1 MRRRIYLIFFMLCA
15 FLYSVQAQ
23 KPVKVI
29 SFTETTDHI
38 SGAERKKDFNG
49 NYCALVKVQVLDNI
63 QRVEGNKI
71 GSIVNRGVEKWV
83 YMCRK
88 SRNMRIHFQ
97 NHLPVRVVFGN
108 YKVTELES
116 NRVYELVI
124 EIPDAQKTQPI
135 DYQPPVSNTKQQFV
149 LNYTPENATVLID
162 SKPYSGNGRID
173 VQLPTGEHTY
183 LIAALGCSTAE
194 GAFKLTEQAPRV
206 ITENL
211 ISDGTVVEQAQNT
224 EGQGKDSKGKKKSKE
239 NDSKGKKKKEPKEE
253 KVKEPKPK
261 LAKEV
266 KVEKVK
272 EPKLKKEKTTK
283 QQTAAVQGDKSL
295 SQQELEMGMSLVA
308 KSQKY
313 QNVSFK
319 FQYQGVTFKCKAQK
333 GIVTITEFDVSAK
346 EVTIPAVVSYNGNE
360 YPVKTI
366 STHINGNN
374 YAANSVVI
382 QDGIEVIKPFAFV
395 EFRNLESVV
404 IPQTITE
411 IGKNAFRNNKNL
423 VFHIPT
429 GINENDLRS
438 GRGVK
443 VPR

>member
-15 FLYSVQAQ
+15 FLCSVQAQ

-38 SGAERKKDFNG
+38 SGAERRKDLNG

-162 SKPYSGNGRID
+162 SKPYLGNGRID

-183 LIAALGCSTAE
+183 LIAALGYSTAE

-239 NDSKGKKKKEPKEE
+239 NDSKGKKK
-253 KVKEPKPK
+253 
-261 LAKEV
+261 
-266 KVEKVK
+266 K

-429 GINENDLRS
+429 DINEKDLRS
-438 GRGVK
+438 GRGIK

>member
-15 FLYSVQAQ
+15 FLCSVQAQ

-124 EIPDAQKTQPI
+124 EIPDAQKPQPI

-261 LAKEV
+261 VAKEV

-272 EPKLKKEKTTK
+272 EPKLKKKKTTK

-346 EVTIPAVVSYNGNE
+346 EVTIPAVVFYNSNE

>member
-15 FLYSVQAQ
+15 FLCSVQAQ

-124 EIPDAQKTQPI
+124 EIPDAQKTQSI

-183 LIAALGCSTAE
+183 LIAALGYSTAE

-261 LAKEV
+261 VAKEV

>member
-15 FLYSVQAQ
+15 FLCSVQAQ

-162 SKPYSGNGRID
+162 SKPYPGNGRID

-183 LIAALGCSTAE
+183 LIAALGYSTAE
-194 GAFKLTEQAPRV
+194 GTFKLTEQAPRV

-261 LAKEV
+261 VAKEV

-295 SQQELEMGMSLVA
+295 SQKELEMGMSLVA

-319 FQYQGVTFKCKAQK
+319 FQYQGVKFKCKAQK

>member
-15 FLYSVQAQ
+15 FLCSVQAQ

-162 SKPYSGNGRID
+162 SKPYPGNGRID

-183 LIAALGCSTAE
+183 LIAALGYSTAE

-261 LAKEV
+261 VAKEV

-272 EPKLKKEKTTK
+272 KPKLKKEKTTK

-423 VFHIPT
+423 VFHIPI
-429 GINENDLRS
+429 GINENDLRN

>member
-15 FLYSVQAQ
+15 FLCSVQAQ

-149 LNYTPENATVLID
+149 LNYSPENATVLID
-162 SKPYSGNGRID
+162 SKPYPGNGRID

-183 LIAALGCSTAE
+183 LIAALGYSTAE

-224 EGQGKDSKGKKKSKE
+224 EGQGKDSKDKKKSKE

-261 LAKEV
+261 VAKEV

-283 QQTAAVQGDKSL
+283 QQIAAVQGDKSL

-308 KSQKY
+308 KNQKY

-319 FQYQGVTFKCKAQK
+319 FQYQGVKFKCKAQK

>member
-15 FLYSVQAQ
+15 FLCSVQAQ

-38 SGAERKKDFNG
+38 SGAERRKDLNG

-162 SKPYSGNGRID
+162 SKPYPGNGRID

-183 LIAALGCSTAE
+183 LIAALGYSTAE

-261 LAKEV
+261 VAKEV

-272 EPKLKKEKTTK
+272 KPKLKKEKTTT
-283 QQTAAVQGDKSL
+283 QQTAAVHGDKSL

-423 VFHIPT
+423 VFHIPI

>member
-15 FLYSVQAQ
+15 FLCSVQAQ

-162 SKPYSGNGRID
+162 SKPYPGNGRID

-183 LIAALGCSTAE
+183 LIAALGYSTAE
-194 GAFKLTEQAPRV
+194 GTFKLTEQAPRV

-261 LAKEV
+261 VAKEV

-295 SQQELEMGMSLVA
+295 SQKELEMGMSLVA

-319 FQYQGVTFKCKAQK
+319 FQYQGVKFKCKAQK

-423 VFHIPT
+423 VFHIPI

>member
-15 FLYSVQAQ
+15 FLCSVQAQ

-38 SGAERKKDFNG
+38 SGAERRKDLNG

-135 DYQPPVSNTKQQFV
+135 DYQPSVSNTKQQFV

-162 SKPYSGNGRID
+162 SKPYLGNGRID

-183 LIAALGCSTAE
+183 LIAALGYSTAE

-239 NDSKGKKKKEPKEE
+239 NDSKCKKK
-253 KVKEPKPK
+253 
-261 LAKEV
+261 
-266 KVEKVK
+266 K

-429 GINENDLRS
+429 GINEKDLRS
-438 GRGVK
+438 GRGIK

>member
-15 FLYSVQAQ
+15 FLCSVQAQ

-149 LNYTPENATVLID
+149 LNYTPESATVLID
-162 SKPYSGNGRID
+162 SKPYPGNGRID

-183 LIAALGCSTAE
+183 LIAALGYSTAE

-224 EGQGKDSKGKKKSKE
+224 EGQGKNSKGKKKSKL
-239 NDSKGKKKKEPKEE
+239 NDSKGKKKKETK
-253 KVKEPKPK
+253 
-261 LAKEV
+261 
-266 KVEKVK
+266 
-272 EPKLKKEKTTK
+272 K

-346 EVTIPAVVSYNGNE
+346 EVTIPAVVSYKGNE

>member
-15 FLYSVQAQ
+15 FLCSVQAQ

-38 SGAERKKDFNG
+38 SGAERRKDLNG

-162 SKPYSGNGRID
+162 SKPYPGNGRIE

-183 LIAALGCSTAE
+183 LIAALGYSTAE

-261 LAKEV
+261 VAKEV

-272 EPKLKKEKTTK
+272 EPKLKKEKPTK

-295 SQQELEMGMSLVA
+295 SLQELEMGMSLVA

-411 IGKNAFRNNKNL
+411 IGRNAFRNNKNL

>member
-15 FLYSVQAQ
+15 FLCSVQAQ

-162 SKPYSGNGRID
+162 SKPYPGNGRID

-183 LIAALGCSTAE
+183 LIAALGYSTAE

-261 LAKEV
+261 VAKEV

-272 EPKLKKEKTTK
+272 KPKLKKEKTTK
-283 QQTAAVQGDKSL
+283 QQTAAVKGDKSL

-423 VFHIPT
+423 VFHIPI

>member
-15 FLYSVQAQ
+15 FLCSVQAQ

-149 LNYTPENATVLID
+149 LNYTPESATVLID
-162 SKPYSGNGRID
+162 SKPYPGNGRID

-183 LIAALGCSTAE
+183 LIAALGYSTAE

-224 EGQGKDSKGKKKSKE
+224 EGQGKNSKGKKKSKL

-261 LAKEV
+261 VAKEV

-346 EVTIPAVVSYNGNE
+346 EVTIPAVVSYKGNE

>member
-15 FLYSVQAQ
+15 FLCSVQAQ

-162 SKPYSGNGRID
+162 SKPYPGNGRID

-183 LIAALGCSTAE
+183 LIAALGYSTAE

-261 LAKEV
+261 VAKEV

-272 EPKLKKEKTTK
+272 KPKLKKEKTTK

-346 EVTIPAVVSYNGNE
+346 DVTIPAVVSYNGNE

-423 VFHIPT
+423 VFHIPI

>member
-15 FLYSVQAQ
+15 FLCSVQAQ

-162 SKPYSGNGRID
+162 SKPYPGNGRID

-183 LIAALGCSTAE
+183 LIAALGYSTAE

-261 LAKEV
+261 VAKEV

-319 FQYQGVTFKCKAQK
+319 FQYQGVKFKCKAQK

-423 VFHIPT
+423 VFHIPI

-438 GRGVK
+438 GRSVK

>member
-15 FLYSVQAQ
+15 FLCSVQAQ

-38 SGAERKKDFNG
+38 SGAERRKDLNG

-162 SKPYSGNGRID
+162 SKPYPGNGRIE

-183 LIAALGCSTAE
+183 LIAALGYSTAE

-261 LAKEV
+261 VAKEV

-295 SQQELEMGMSLVA
+295 SLQELEMGMSLVA

-411 IGKNAFRNNKNL
+411 IGRNAFRNNKNL

>member
-15 FLYSVQAQ
+15 FLCSVQAQ

-183 LIAALGCSTAE
+183 LIAALGYSTAE

-224 EGQGKDSKGKKKSKE
+224 EGQGKDSKGKKKSKK

-261 LAKEV
+261 VAKEV

>member
-15 FLYSVQAQ
+15 FLCSVQAQ

-38 SGAERKKDFNG
+38 SGAERRKDLNG

-162 SKPYSGNGRID
+162 SKPYPGNGRID

-183 LIAALGCSTAE
+183 LIAALGYSTAE

-261 LAKEV
+261 VAKEV

-272 EPKLKKEKTTK
+272 KPKLKKEKTTK

-423 VFHIPT
+423 VFHIPI

>member
-15 FLYSVQAQ
+15 FLCSVQAQ

-38 SGAERKKDFNG
+38 SGAERRKDLNG

-162 SKPYSGNGRID
+162 SKPYLGNGRID
-173 VQLPTGEHTY
+173 VQLPSGEHTY
-183 LIAALGCSTAE
+183 LIAALGYSTAE

-239 NDSKGKKKKEPKEE
+239 NDSKGKKK
-253 KVKEPKPK
+253 
-261 LAKEV
+261 
-266 KVEKVK
+266 K

-429 GINENDLRS
+429 GINEKDLRS
-438 GRGVK
+438 GRGIK

>member
-15 FLYSVQAQ
+15 FLCSVQAQ

-124 EIPDAQKTQPI
+124 EIPDAQKSQPI

-162 SKPYSGNGRID
+162 SKPYPGNGRID

-183 LIAALGCSTAE
+183 LIAALGYSTAE

-224 EGQGKDSKGKKKSKE
+224 EGQGKDSKGKKKSKL

-261 LAKEV
+261 VAKEV

>member
-15 FLYSVQAQ
+15 FLCSVQAQ

-38 SGAERKKDFNG
+38 SGAERRKDLNG

-63 QRVEGNKI
+63 QRVEENKI

-162 SKPYSGNGRID
+162 SKPYLGNGRID

-183 LIAALGCSTAE
+183 LIAALGYSTAE

-239 NDSKGKKKKEPKEE
+239 NDSKCKKK
-253 KVKEPKPK
+253 
-261 LAKEV
+261 
-266 KVEKVK
+266 K

-429 GINENDLRS
+429 GINEKDLRS
-438 GRGVK
+438 GRGIK

>member
-15 FLYSVQAQ
+15 FLCSVQAQ

-38 SGAERKKDFNG
+38 SGAERRKDLNG

-162 SKPYSGNGRID
+162 SKPYLGNGRID

-183 LIAALGCSTAE
+183 LIAALGYSTAE

-261 LAKEV
+261 VAKEV

-429 GINENDLRS
+429 GINEKDLRS
-438 GRGVK
+438 GRGIK

>member
-15 FLYSVQAQ
+15 FLCSVQAQ

-149 LNYTPENATVLID
+149 LNYTPESATVLID
-162 SKPYSGNGRID
+162 SKPYPGNGRID

-183 LIAALGCSTAE
+183 LIAALGYSTAE

-224 EGQGKDSKGKKKSKE
+224 EGQGKNSKGKKKSKL
-239 NDSKGKKKKEPKEE
+239 NDSKGKKKKEPKEQR
-253 KVKEPKPK
+253 K
-261 LAKEV
+261 
-266 KVEKVK
+266 
-272 EPKLKKEKTTK
+272 
-283 QQTAAVQGDKSL
+283 
-295 SQQELEMGMSLVA
+295 
-308 KSQKY
+308 
-313 QNVSFK
+313 
-319 FQYQGVTFKCKAQK
+319 
-333 GIVTITEFDVSAK
+333 
-346 EVTIPAVVSYNGNE
+346 
-360 YPVKTI
+360 
-366 STHINGNN
+366 
-374 YAANSVVI
+374 
-382 QDGIEVIKPFAFV
+382 
-395 EFRNLESVV
+395 
-404 IPQTITE
+404 
-411 IGKNAFRNNKNL
+411 
-423 VFHIPT
+423 
-429 GINENDLRS
+429 
-438 GRGVK
+438 
-443 VPR
+443 

>member
-15 FLYSVQAQ
+15 FLCSVQAQ

-38 SGAERKKDFNG
+38 SGAERRKDLNG

-162 SKPYSGNGRID
+162 SKPYLGNGRID

-183 LIAALGCSTAE
+183 LIAALGYSTAE

-239 NDSKGKKKKEPKEE
+239 NDSKCKKK
-253 KVKEPKPK
+253 
-261 LAKEV
+261 
-266 KVEKVK
+266 K

-429 GINENDLRS
+429 GINEKDLRS
-438 GRGVK
+438 GRGIK

>member
-15 FLYSVQAQ
+15 FLCSVQAQ

-162 SKPYSGNGRID
+162 SKPYPGNGRID

-183 LIAALGCSTAE
+183 LIAALGYSTAE

-261 LAKEV
+261 VAKEV

-423 VFHIPT
+423 VFHIPI

>member
-15 FLYSVQAQ
+15 FLCSVQAQ

-38 SGAERKKDFNG
+38 SGAERKKDLNG

-162 SKPYSGNGRID
+162 SKPYPGNGRID

-183 LIAALGCSTAE
+183 LIAALGYSTAE

-261 LAKEV
+261 VAKEV

-423 VFHIPT
+423 VFHIPI

>member
-15 FLYSVQAQ
+15 FLCSVQAQ

-29 SFTETTDHI
+29 GFTETTDHI

-162 SKPYSGNGRID
+162 SKPYPGNGRID
-173 VQLPTGEHTY
+173 VLLPTGEHTY
-183 LIAALGCSTAE
+183 LIAALGYSTAE

-211 ISDGTVVEQAQNT
+211 ISDGAVVEQAQNT

-261 LAKEV
+261 VAKEV

-283 QQTAAVQGDKSL
+283 QQTAAVQGDKSP

>member
-15 FLYSVQAQ
+15 FLCSVQAQ

-38 SGAERKKDFNG
+38 SGAERRKDLNG

-108 YKVTELES
+108 YKMTELES

-162 SKPYSGNGRID
+162 SKPYPGNGRID

-183 LIAALGCSTAE
+183 LIAALGYSTAE

-261 LAKEV
+261 VAKEV

-272 EPKLKKEKTTK
+272 KPKLKKEKTTK

-423 VFHIPT
+423 VFHIPI

>member
-15 FLYSVQAQ
+15 FLCSVQAQ

-162 SKPYSGNGRID
+162 SKPYPGNGRID

-183 LIAALGCSTAE
+183 LIAALGYSTAE

-211 ISDGTVVEQAQNT
+211 ISDGAVVEQAQNT

-261 LAKEV
+261 VAKEV

-382 QDGIEVIKPFAFV
+382 QNGIEVIKPFAFV